1 MTDLIVMRPSFFQ
14 HYQAFPRGLLHQT
27 CIPSSNMSIE
37 PGRIV
42 RIHSL
47 KSDAGKKLNGSRAAV
62 LRPVEDGARF
72 QVTVEFSYDDETKAI
87 KPENLTLEE
96 RLPLP
101 SDEYGNN
108 RGVCMTPAGDQVN
121 RKLCELLLWYRDD
134 YRPPET
140 MLIGYAGMAFSRMG
154 QSNFM
159 YFTAGQM
166 EQMAG
171 VLALANTCMQAEE
184 AATSDVLFALLEGER
199 MYLETLAQTL
209 YWTGYIG
216 PEEENEKE
224 RDFDNCPP
232 TALTPDQTK
241 AAYIQTMKEGPL
253 LLLREMTK
261 YQFGQALYAALKQ
274 CQFYHLLVQRL
285 LRFTAREALK
295 TSDGK
300 ALGKMARTILGRGI
314 LSDIN
319 VTPISEETAENIL
332 QNAGSVL
339 RSPEAAT
346 DEAIK
351 NLLGIS

>member
-1 MTDLIVMRPSFFQ
+1 
-14 HYQAFPRGLLHQT
+14 
-27 CIPSSNMSIE
+27 MSIE

-62 LRPVEDGARF
+62 LRPVDDGSRF
-72 QVTVEFSYDDETKAI
+72 QVAVEFTFDNETKAI

-101 SDEYGNN
+101 SDGHGH
-108 RGVCMTPAGDQVN
+108 RGVCMTPAGDDVSG
-121 RKLCELLLWYRDD
+121 KLCELLLWYRDD

-140 MLIGYAGMAFSRMG
+140 MLVGYAGMAFSRMG

-159 YFTAGQM
+159 FFTGGQM

-171 VLALANTCMQAEE
+171 VLALANTCLQAEE
-184 AATSDVLFALLEGER
+184 PATSDVLFALLEGDT
-199 MYLETLAQTL
+199 MYIEVLAQTL

-216 PEEENEKE
+216 PEEENENE

-241 AAYIQTMKEGPL
+241 PAYIRTMKEGPL

-261 YQFGQALYAALKQ
+261 YQLGLGLYAALKQ

-285 LRFTAREALK
+285 LRLTAREALK

-300 ALGKMARTILGRGI
+300 ALGKMARTILGKGI
-314 LSDIN
+314 LSDVN
-319 VTPISEETAENIL
+319 VAPISEETAEDIL
-332 QNAGSVL
+332 NNAGSIL
-339 RSPEAAT
+339 TSPEAAT
-346 DEAIK
+346 DQAIK
-351 NLLGIS
+351 DILGIS